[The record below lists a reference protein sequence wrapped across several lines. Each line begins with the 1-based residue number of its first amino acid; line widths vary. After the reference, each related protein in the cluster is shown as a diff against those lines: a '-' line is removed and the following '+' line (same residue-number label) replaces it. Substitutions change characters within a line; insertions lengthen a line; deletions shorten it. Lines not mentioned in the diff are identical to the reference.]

1 MHDIIR
7 DRLEDLGMTRRELRE
22 ALEDRG
28 VHVSR
33 QTIYAWC
40 TGRALPRLE
49 HVSPLC
55 DALRLSP
62 WERARLLDAAAEG
75 VGRG

>member
-1 MHDIIR
+1 MDEIIR
-7 DRLEDLGMTRRELRE
+7 DRLKHLGMSKRGLRL

-62 WERARLLDAAAEG
+62 WERARLLDAAA
-75 VGRG
+75 VRT